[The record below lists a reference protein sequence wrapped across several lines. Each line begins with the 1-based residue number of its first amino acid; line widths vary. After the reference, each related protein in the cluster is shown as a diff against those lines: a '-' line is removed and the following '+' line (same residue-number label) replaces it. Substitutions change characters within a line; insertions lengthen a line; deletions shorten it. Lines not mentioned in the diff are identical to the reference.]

1 MNSSIT
7 IGLGGLIL
15 GVLIGIV
22 VAPTFLGPTGSNM
35 MGPASMMGVSDGID
49 QHFIDQMIPHH
60 EGAIEMAELAL
71 EKSARPEILSLA
83 QGIIDAQTR
92 EINDMTAWYQEWF
105 NAAPSAAG
113 HSMMRM
119 EGMEG
124 DLDELLAAADFDKE
138 FLSQMI
144 VHHEMAVMMAQ
155 MLAAGTERP
164 EMEQLA
170 ENIITSQT
178 QEIEMMRGWLASW

>member
-178 QEIEMMRGWLASW
+178 QEIEMMRGWLSSW